1 MTTKCKKM
9 TENNTEKLTLS
20 ERRRRSFS
28 ENFKRKKV
36 QEIETGQT
44 RVCEICKQ
52 YQVSATNVYK
62 WLEKFGNM
70 KSKKER
76 LIVESQSD
84 TVELIALK
92 KRIAELERI
101 VGQKQ
106 IMIDYKDKMIELAE
120 EEYGIDIK
128 KKCESELSLTSYKT
142 EKNTHTR

>member
-1 MTTKCKKM
+1 M
-9 TENNTEKLTLS
+9 TENNTEKMTLS
-20 ERRRRSFS
+20 ERRRRIFS

-36 QEIETGQT
+36 QEIETGQS

-62 WLEKFGNM
+62 WIGKYGNM

-84 TVELIALK
+84 TIQNIELK
-92 KRIAELERI
+92 KRVAELERI

-106 IMIDYKDKMIELAE
+106 ILIDFQEKMIEMAE
-120 EEYGIDIK
+120 EVYGIEIK
-128 KKCESELSLTSYKT
+128 KKFETEQYSITRKT
-142 EKNTHTR
+142 EKNTHTL

>member
-1 MTTKCKKM
+1 M
-9 TENNTEKLTLS
+9 TENNTTKLTLS

-52 YQVSATNVYK
+52 YQVSTTNVYR

-76 LIVESQSD
+76 LIVENQSD
-84 TVELIALK
+84 TVELLALK

-128 KKCESELSLTSYKT
+128 KKCESKLSLTSHKT
-142 EKNTHTR
+142 EKNIHTH

>member
-1 MTTKCKKM
+1 M
-9 TENNTEKLTLS
+9 TENNKEKLTLS

-44 RVCEICKQ
+44 RVCDICKQ
-52 YQVSATNVYK
+52 YQVSKTNVHR
-62 WLEKFGNM
+62 WISKFGSM

-84 TVELIALK
+84 TVELLALK

-128 KKCESELSLTSYKT
+128 KK
-142 EKNTHTR
+142 